1 MGDLIATLVVLLIVL
16 WSTYVVWRK
25 VLPKTSLKVQQ
36 ALAQQ
41 AHQHGFVKISKWLAP
56 TSNQGGCGGCS
67 SCGDSAAT
75 TCSTTEKVEEKAKP
89 VQWR

>member
-1 MGDLIATLVVLLIVL
+1 MGDLIATLIVLLLVL

-36 ALAQQ
+36 ALANQ
-41 AHQHGFVKISKWLAP
+41 ARKHGFVKTSQWLMP
-56 TSNQGGCGGCS
+56 NMDQGGCGGCS

-75 TCSTTEKVEEKAKP
+75 ACSTTEKVEEKAKP